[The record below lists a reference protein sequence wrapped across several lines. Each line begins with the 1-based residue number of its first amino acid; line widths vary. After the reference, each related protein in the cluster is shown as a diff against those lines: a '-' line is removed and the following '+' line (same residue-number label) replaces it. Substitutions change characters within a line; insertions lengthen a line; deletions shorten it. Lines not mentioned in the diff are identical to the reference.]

1 MNESSDELI
10 TLLALSVTDIQTIA
24 QARLGREL
32 SAIEL
37 ETLIG
42 RVRDLVIV
50 RAGWPAVI
58 ERCLEEMAMSA
69 KFEQWLKAVNEE
81 IWAMAACSLEDLP
94 DFDYYSLFVV
104 GSTPGQAAG
113 AVLLSNGF
121 SRFE

>member
-10 TLLALSVTDIQTIA
+10 TLLALSVADIQTIA

-32 SAIEL
+32 NTVEIEM
-37 ETLIG
+37 LIG
-42 RVRDLVIV
+42 RVRDIVVI
-50 RAGWPAVI
+50 RAGWPTVI
-58 ERCLEEMAMSA
+58 GHCIEEIAMSA
-69 KFEQWLKAVNEE
+69 KFEQWLQKVNEE
-81 IWAMAACSLEDLP
+81 IWAMAACSVEDLP

-113 AVLLSNGF
+113 AVLLSIGF

>member
-10 TLLALSVTDIQTIA
+10 TLLALSVADIQAIA

-32 SAIEL
+32 NTVEM
-37 ETLIG
+37 ETLI
-42 RVRDLVIV
+42 RRMRDLVII
-50 RAGWPAVI
+50 RTGWPVVI
-58 ERCLEEMAMSA
+58 GHCIEEMAMSA
-69 KFEQWLKAVNEE
+69 KFEQWLQKVNEE
-81 IWAMAACSLEDLP
+81 IWAMAACGIEDLP

-113 AVLLSNGF
+113 AVLLSIGF